1 MPAVSP
7 PKNFSDPEQDF
18 KLDLAANEFADTALP
33 LREANPTLASARRH
47 PRVLLI
53 FNFEWDD
60 AKAIMLGISR
70 YAHGTWE
77 ITIDS
82 QAQAVENLSWIVDND
97 LDGVI
102 TRHISPALV
111 EACRARRIPLIDL
124 NDTPVTAGVP
134 KIRPDNLAVGYLGAE
149 HFMER
154 GFKHFAFCG
163 LTETWAQ
170 ERRAGFVEALALAG
184 HSCDVLE
191 AEYRVHEP
199 TWEAT
204 QQRQIQ
210 EWLKRAPKP
219 LAVMSCNDLRALQ
232 VLKACQRAG
241 LLVPTEVAVLGANN
255 DYVRCAFGNPPLSS
269 VATDRQL
276 AGYRAAELL
285 DKMMLNKVY
294 SGSEDIRI
302 DPLRVMVR
310 HSTDVL
316 SVPDR
321 AIANAIAYIKDFACQ
336 GISADDVARHVNL
349 ARHLLERRYRQA
361 VGRSPHNDIRR
372 AQIAKVKQLLI
383 ETDLPLKNIT
393 QLVGIQHTEYLNVL
407 FRRHEGITPG
417 RFRKDHQA
425 NMTPAPVVG
434 DN

>member
-1 MPAVSP
+1 MPAVSR

-18 KLDLAANEFADTALP
+18 KLDLAGNEFGETVLPRTGLTTAVP
-33 LREANPTLASARRH
+33 DNRRH
-47 PRVLLI
+47 PRVLLV

-70 YAHGTWE
+70 YAHGSWD

-82 QAQAVENLSWIVDND
+82 QANALENVSWVADNE

-102 TRHISPALV
+102 TRHISQALLD
-111 EACRARRIPLIDL
+111 ACRARHIPLIDL
-124 NDTPVTAGVP
+124 NDSPVSSGVP
-134 KIRPDNLAVGYLGAE
+134 KIRPDNYAVGHLGAE
-149 HFMER
+149 HLMER
-154 GFKHFAFCG
+154 GFKHFGFCG
-163 LTETWAQ
+163 LTESWAQ
-170 ERRAGFVEALALAG
+170 ERRSGFVEALSLAG
-184 HSCDVLE
+184 YTCDALE
-191 AEYRVHEP
+191 TEYRFQEA
-199 TWEAT
+199 TWEST
-204 QQRQIQ
+204 QQREIQ

-219 LAVMSCNDLRALQ
+219 LAVMTCNDLRALQ

-285 DKMMLNKVY
+285 DKMMLNKLY
-294 SGSEDIRI
+294 SGSDDIRI
-302 DPLRVMVR
+302 DPLRVIVR

-321 AIANAIAYIKDFACQ
+321 AIANAINYIKDFACQ

-349 ARHLLERRYRQA
+349 ARHLLERRYRHA

-372 AQIAKVKQLLI
+372 RQIAKVKQLLI

-407 FRRHEGITPG
+407 FRRHEGVTPG
-417 RFRKDHQA
+417 RFRKEHQA
-425 NMTPAPVVG
+425 NVAHAPSLG
-434 DN
+434 EN